1 MKVNNYDNL
10 EHIYRFD
17 ENNETK
23 KEVSNDTNNALDK
36 DAFLKL
42 LVTQLANQ
50 NPLNPIEDKEFIAQL
65 AQFSSLEQMQ
75 NLNKN
80 VTELGEEIIHTI
92 DHMHLNEL
100 RANAEILNE
109 LTVIREAIESYLNV
123 GDEHLGEENI
133 DEEHMGDE

>member
-92 DHMHLNEL
+92 DYMHLNEL

-133 DEEHMGDE
+133 